1 MENNSSSERFTPLKQ
16 RTGKRTEIKIPGIG
30 KISQLTDSNL
40 LLLIAISIFIL
51 LYVFAMIF
59 FGGSFTRFQG
69 FFDLFNNNASLLIL
83 ACALSI
89 VMVGG
94 GIDISVGGVVALVT
108 AACAVYLDSGNGN
121 IFVSICIALGIGL
134 AFGLIQ
140 GFLVA
145 YMKVQPFI
153 ITLAGMFFARG
164 MATVIT
170 SNSHTVRLESFV
182 RLKSIRVEIDS
193 LGYIARNGNL
203 IPAAIDIGVFI
214 SLFLI
219 VIIAVVLKWTRFG
232 RNLYAVGGNSQ
243 SALMLGIN
251 VNRTR
256 FYSYV
261 VCGFLAGVAGFVFL
275 LKAGS
280 GYSQHAFIFE
290 MKAIAAS
297 IIGGTMLTGGV
308 GNIVGSPIGVLVLMT
323 IETIV
328 RASGITSGG
337 RIWLQDVT
345 TGIILFLALILQSM
359 ILSHRGSGNKVSSSF
374 KKKIFKLLKLH

>member
-1 MENNSSSERFTPLKQ
+1 LEQYNYKTWQDNNRKGEGLMQNNTFSI
-16 RTGKRTEIKIPGIG
+16 KRL
-30 KISQLTDSNL
+30 ISQLTDSNL
-40 LLLIAISIFIL
+40 LLLIAVSIFIV
-51 LYVFAMIF
+51 LYVSAMF
-59 FGGSFTRFQG
+59 FLGGSFSRFQG

-89 VMVGG
+89 VMVAG

-108 AACAVYLDSGNGN
+108 AACAVYLDSGSGN
-121 IFVSICIALGIGL
+121 IFVSVCIALGIGL
-134 AFGLIQ
+134 TFGLVQ

-145 YMKVQPFI
+145 YMNVQPFI

-170 SNSHTVRLESFV
+170 ANSHTVKLESYIK
-182 RLKSIRVEIDS
+182 LKNIKLEIDF
-193 LGYIARNGNL
+193 LGYIAPRSGNL
-203 IPAAIDIGVFI
+203 IPATIDLGVFI
-214 SLFLI
+214 ALFLVL
-219 VIIAVVLKWTRFG
+219 VIAAVLKWTRFG

-251 VNRTR
+251 VKRTR
-256 FYSYV
+256 FYSHV
-261 VCGFLAGVAGFVFL
+261 LCGLLTGIAGFVFL

-280 GYSQHAFIFE
+280 GYSQHAMTFE
-290 MKAIAAS
+290 MRAIAAS

-308 GNIVGSPIGVLVLMT
+308 GNIIGSPVGVLVLMT

-328 RASGITSGG
+328 SGSGITAGG

-345 TGIILFLALILQSM
+345 TGTILFLALMLQSVV
-359 ILSHRGSGNKVSSSF
+359 LSHRGKNYNF
-374 KKKIFKLLKLH
+374 KMILSKWLKK

>member
-1 MENNSSSERFTPLKQ
+1 MPNNTFSV
-16 RTGKRTEIKIPGIG
+16 KRLAR

-40 LLLIAISIFIL
+40 LLLIAVSLFVI
-51 LYVFAMIF
+51 LYVLAMF
-59 FGGSFTRFQG
+59 FLGGSFSRFQG

-83 ACALSI
+83 ACALSV
-89 VMVGG
+89 VMVSG

-108 AACAVYLDSGNGN
+108 AACAVYLDSGAGN
-121 IFVSICIALGIGL
+121 IYVSICIALGIGL
-134 AFGLIQ
+134 AFGLVQ

-145 YMKVQPFI
+145 YMNVQPFI

-170 SNSHTVRLESFV
+170 PNSHTVALESFSLL
-182 RLKSIRVEIDS
+182 RNMKLEIGF
-193 LGYIARNGNL
+193 LGYVAPRSGNL
-203 IPAAIDIGVFI
+203 IPATIDPGVFVA
-214 SLFLI
+214 LFLVA
-219 VIIAVVLKWTRFG
+219 VIAAVLKWTRFG

-251 VNRTR
+251 VKRTK
-256 FYSYV
+256 FYSHV
-261 VCGFLAGVAGFVFL
+261 VCGFLAGIAGFVFL

-280 GYSQHAFIFE
+280 GYSQHAMTFE
-290 MKAIAAS
+290 MRAIAAS

-308 GNIVGSPIGVLVLMT
+308 GNIAGSPVGVLVLMT

-328 RASGITSGG
+328 RASGITAGG

-345 TGIILFLALILQSM
+345 TGTMLFLALVLQSA
-359 ILSHRGSGNKVSSSF
+359 ILSRRSVLANRGKGSFRQMVSKWM
-374 KKKIFKLLKLH
+374 KK

>member
-1 MENNSSSERFTPLKQ
+1 MQKKSFSVKNF
-16 RTGKRTEIKIPGIG
+16 
-30 KISQLTDSNL
+30 ISQLTDSNL

-51 LYVFAMIF
+51 LYLLAMYFI
-59 FGGSFTRFQG
+59 GGSFSRFQG

-89 VMVGG
+89 VMVSG

-108 AACAVYLDSGNGN
+108 AACAVYLDSGSGT
-121 IFVSICIALGIGL
+121 IFGSVCIALGIGL
-134 AFGLIQ
+134 TFGLVQ

-145 YMKVQPFI
+145 YMNVQPFI

-170 SNSHTVRLESFV
+170 ANSHTVRLESFV
-182 RLKSIRVEIDS
+182 NLRSIRLEIDF
-193 LGYIARNGNL
+193 LGYVAPRSGNL
-203 IPAAIDIGVFI
+203 IPATIDLGVFI
-214 SLFLI
+214 ALF
-219 VIIAVVLKWTRFG
+219 VVFIIAATLKWTKFG

-251 VNRTR
+251 VKRTK
-256 FYSYV
+256 FYAHV
-261 VCGFLAGVAGFVFL
+261 VCGFLAGIAGYIFL
-275 LKAGS
+275 MKAGS
-280 GYSQHAFIFE
+280 GYSQHAMIFE
-290 MKAIAAS
+290 MRAIAAS

-308 GNIVGSPIGVLVLMT
+308 GNIAGSPIGVLVLMT

-328 RASGITSGG
+328 RGSGITAGG

-345 TGIILFLALILQSM
+345 TGLILFLALMLQSV
-359 ILSHRGSGNKVSSSF
+359 ILSHRGSGKGSWKGILSMLGLKRQ
-374 KKKIFKLLKLH
+374 KKDDDLGQ

>member
-1 MENNSSSERFTPLKQ
+1 MSLGAN
-16 RTGKRTEIKIPGIG
+16 

-40 LLLIAISIFIL
+40 LLLIAVSIFIV
-51 LYVFAMIF
+51 LYVSAMFF

-108 AACAVYLDSGNGN
+108 AACAVYLDSGAGN
-121 IFVSICIALGIGL
+121 IFGAVCIALGIGL
-134 AFGLIQ
+134 AFGMVQ

-145 YMKVQPFI
+145 YMNVQPFI

-170 SNSHTVRLESFV
+170 ANSHTVRLESFV
-182 RLKSIRVEIDS
+182 QLKSIRVEIDS

-203 IPAAIDIGVFI
+203 IPATIDIGVFI
-214 SLFLI
+214 ALFFI

-232 RNLYAVGGNSQ
+232 RYLYAIGGNNQ

-251 VNRTR
+251 VRRTR
-256 FYSYV
+256 FYSHL
-261 VCGFLAGVAGFVFL
+261 VCGLLAGIAGFVFL

-328 RASGITSGG
+328 RASGITAGG

-345 TGIILFLALILQSM
+345 TGMILFLALILQSV
-359 ILSHRGSGNKVSSSF
+359 ILSYRSNDSF
-374 KKKIFKLLKLH
+374 KKKILKRLNSQR

>member
-1 MENNSSSERFTPLKQ
+1 MQNNSSPV
-16 RTGKRTEIKIPGIG
+16 KRIPGAN
-30 KISQLTDSNL
+30 KINQLTDSNL
-40 LLLIAISIFIL
+40 LLLIAVSIFIV

-69 FFDLFNNNASLLIL
+69 FFDLFNNNGSLLIL

-89 VMVGG
+89 VMVAG

-108 AACAVYLDSGNGN
+108 AVCAVYLDSGSGN
-121 IFVSICIALGIGL
+121 IFGSLCIALGIGL
-134 AFGLIQ
+134 TFGLIQ

-145 YMKVQPFI
+145 YMNVQPFI

-170 SNSHTVRLESFV
+170 ANSHTVKLESFV
-182 RLKSIRVEIDS
+182 QLKNTRVEIES
-193 LGYIARNGNL
+193 LGYVARNGNL
-203 IPAAIDIGVFI
+203 IPATIDIGVFI
-214 SLFLI
+214 ALFFI
-219 VIIAVVLKWTRFG
+219 VIIAIVLKWTRFG
-232 RNLYAVGGNSQ
+232 RNLYAIGGNNQ

-251 VNRTR
+251 VKRTR
-256 FYSYV
+256 FCSHV
-261 VCGFLAGVAGFVFL
+261 VCGLLAGIAGYVFL

-280 GYSQHAFIFE
+280 GYSQHAYIFE

-308 GNIVGSPIGVLVLMT
+308 GNIVGSPIGVLGLMT

-328 RASGITSGG
+328 RASGITAGG

-345 TGIILFLALILQSM
+345 TGIILFLALILQSV
-359 ILSHRGSGNKVSSSF
+359 ILSHRDNRSFNRRKKWNYDDKAGNYRRENNPGN
-374 KKKIFKLLKLH
+374 

>member
-1 MENNSSSERFTPLKQ
+1 MQKESFSI
-16 RTGKRTEIKIPGIG
+16 KR

-40 LLLIAISIFIL
+40 LLLIAISIFIA
-51 LYVFAMIF
+51 LYVLAMF
-59 FGGSFTRFQG
+59 FIGGSFGRFQG

-108 AACAVYLDSGNGN
+108 AACAVYLDSGSGS
-121 IFVSICIALGIGL
+121 IFMSVCIALGIGL
-134 AFGLIQ
+134 TFGLVQ

-145 YMKVQPFI
+145 YLNVQPFI

-164 MATVIT
+164 MATVI
-170 SNSHTVRLESFV
+170 SANSHTVRLESFLHLRNI
-182 RLKSIRVEIDS
+182 RLEIDF
-193 LGYIARNGNL
+193 LGYVARSGNL
-203 IPAAIDIGVFI
+203 IPATIDLGVFI
-214 SLFLI
+214 SLFVVI
-219 VIIAVVLKWTRFG
+219 VIAAVLKWTRFG
-232 RNLYAVGGNSQ
+232 RNLYAVGGNKQ

-251 VNRTR
+251 VRRTK
-256 FYSYV
+256 FYSHL
-261 VCGFLAGVAGFVFL
+261 VCGLLAGIAGYIFL

-280 GYSQHAFIFE
+280 GYSQHAMIFE
-290 MKAIAAS
+290 MRAIAAS

-308 GNIVGSPIGVLVLMT
+308 GNIAGSPIGVLVLMT

-328 RASGITSGG
+328 RGSGITAGG

-345 TGIILFLALILQSM
+345 TGIILFLALMLQSV
-359 ILSHRGSGNKVSSSF
+359 ILSHRGKRRLTN
-374 KKKIFKLLKLH
+374 L

>member
-1 MENNSSSERFTPLKQ
+1 MPNNTFSI
-16 RTGKRTEIKIPGIG
+16 KR

-40 LLLIAISIFIL
+40 LLLIAVSIFIVLYL
-51 LYVFAMIF
+51 LAMF
-59 FGGSFTRFQG
+59 FLGGSFSRFQG
-69 FFDLFNNNASLLIL
+69 FFDLFNNNAALLIL

-89 VMVGG
+89 VMVAG

-108 AACAVYLDSGNGN
+108 AACAVYLDFGAGN

-134 AFGLIQ
+134 AFGLVQ

-145 YMKVQPFI
+145 YMNVQPFI

-164 MATVIT
+164 MATVLT
-170 SNSHTVRLESFV
+170 ANSHTVRLESFIALRNI
-182 RLKSIRVEIDS
+182 RLEIDF
-193 LGYIARNGNL
+193 LGYVAPRSGNL
-203 IPAAIDIGVFI
+203 IPATIDLGVFVA
-214 SLFLI
+214 LFL
-219 VIIAVVLKWTRFG
+219 VVLIAAVMKWTRFG

-251 VNRTR
+251 VKRTK
-256 FYSYV
+256 FFSHL
-261 VCGFLAGVAGFVFL
+261 VCGLLAGIAGYIFL

-280 GYSQHAFIFE
+280 GFSQHAMTFE
-290 MKAIAAS
+290 MRAIAAS

-308 GNIVGSPIGVLVLMT
+308 GNIAGSPIGVLVLMT

-328 RASGITSGG
+328 RGPGITAGG

-345 TGIILFLALILQSM
+345 TGIILFLALMLQSM
-359 ILSHRGSGNKVSSSF
+359 VLSHRGKDSF
-374 KKKIFKLLKLH
+374 RQMLDRKSVV

>member
-1 MENNSSSERFTPLKQ
+1 MQNNSSSVN
-16 RTGKRTEIKIPGIG
+16 RTGR
-30 KISQLTDSNL
+30 ISQLSDSNL
-40 LLLIAISIFIL
+40 LLLIAISIFII
-51 LYVFAMIF
+51 LYVFAMFF

-69 FFDLFNNNASLLIL
+69 FFDLLNNNASLLIL

-89 VMVGG
+89 VMVAG
-94 GIDISVGGVVALVT
+94 GIDISVGGVVALIT
-108 AACAVYLDSGNGN
+108 AACAVYLDSGAGN
-121 IFVSICIALGIGL
+121 IIGSICIAVGIGL
-134 AFGLIQ
+134 AFGLVQ

-145 YMKVQPFI
+145 YMNVQPFI

-170 SNSHTVRLESFV
+170 ANSHTVLLESFV
-182 RLKSIRVEIDS
+182 RLRNIKLEIDF
-193 LGYIARNGNL
+193 LGYIAKNGNL
-203 IPAAIDIGVFI
+203 IPATIDIGVFVA
-214 SLFLI
+214 LFLI
-219 VIIAVVLKWTRFG
+219 VIIAVVLKWTKFG

-251 VNRTR
+251 VRRTR

-261 VCGFLAGVAGFVFL
+261 ICGLLAGVAGFLFL

-280 GYSQHAFIFE
+280 GYSQHAMIFE
-290 MKAIAAS
+290 MRAIAAS

-328 RASGITSGG
+328 RGSGITAGG

-345 TGIILFLALILQSM
+345 TGIILFLALVLQSV
-359 ILSHRGSGNKVSSSF
+359 IISRRGNEVSRRL
-374 KKKIFKLLKLH
+374 KKKIFKWPKSP

>member
-1 MENNSSSERFTPLKQ
+1 MQNNSSSS
-16 RTGKRTEIKIPGIG
+16 

-40 LLLIAISIFIL
+40 LLMIAISIFII
-51 LYVFAMIF
+51 LYVSAMFF
-59 FGGSFTRFQG
+59 FGGSFARFQG
-69 FFDLFNNNASLLIL
+69 LFDLFNNNASLLIL

-94 GIDISVGGVVALVT
+94 GIDISVGGVVALIT
-108 AACAVYLDSGNGN
+108 AACAVYLDSGSGN
-121 IFVSICIALGIGL
+121 IFVSVCIALGIGL
-134 AFGLIQ
+134 TFGLVQ

-145 YMKVQPFI
+145 YMNVQPFI

-170 SNSHTVRLESFV
+170 ANSHTVKLESFV
-182 RLKSIRVEIDS
+182 QLRSIRLEINS
-193 LGYIARNGNL
+193 LGYVARNGNL
-203 IPAAIDIGVFI
+203 IPATIDIGVFI
-214 SLFLI
+214 ALFLV

-251 VNRTR
+251 VRRTR

-261 VCGFLAGVAGFVFL
+261 VCGLLAGVAGYVFL

-280 GYSQHAFIFE
+280 GYSQHAMIFE
-290 MKAIAAS
+290 MRAIAAS

-328 RASGITSGG
+328 RGSGITAGG

-345 TGIILFLALILQSM
+345 TGVILFLALVLQSM
-359 ILSHRGSGNKVSSSF
+359 ILSYRGNGSF
-374 KKKIFKLLKLH
+374 KNKKITKKADVPE

>member
-1 MENNSSSERFTPLKQ
+1 MKNNSSFVNKCISKLKQ
-16 RTGKRTEIKIPGIG
+16 CVHSFTGKIN
-30 KISQLTDSNL
+30 QLTDSNL
-40 LLLIAISIFIL
+40 LLLIAVSIFIV

-59 FGGSFTRFQG
+59 FGGGFVRFQG

-108 AACAVYLDSGNGN
+108 AACAVYLDSGTGN
-121 IFVSICIALGIGL
+121 IFTSICIALGIGL
-134 AFGLIQ
+134 TFGLVQ

-145 YMKVQPFI
+145 YMNVQPFI

-170 SNSHTVRLESFV
+170 ANSHTVRLESFV
-182 RLKSIRVEIDS
+182 QLKSIRVEIDF
-193 LGYIARNGNL
+193 LGYVARNGNL
-203 IPAAIDIGVFI
+203 IPATIDIGVFI
-214 SLFLI
+214 AIFFI

-232 RNLYAVGGNSQ
+232 RNLYAIGGNSQ

-251 VNRTR
+251 VNRTK
-256 FYSYV
+256 FFSYV
-261 VCGFLAGVAGFVFL
+261 VCGFLAGIAGFVFL

-308 GNIVGSPIGVLVLMT
+308 GNIIGSPIGVLVLMT

-328 RASGITSGG
+328 RGSGITAGG

-345 TGIILFLALILQSM
+345 TGTILFLALMLQSV
-359 ILSHRGSGNKVSSSF
+359 ILSHRGSAAIEPSVRAVSSF
-374 KKKIFKLLKLH
+374 KKKIFKWFKSS

>member
-1 MENNSSSERFTPLKQ
+1 MQKNTFSIMR
-16 RTGKRTEIKIPGIG
+16 

-40 LLLIAISIFIL
+40 LLLIAVSIFII
-51 LYVFAMIF
+51 LYVLAMVF
-59 FGGSFTRFQG
+59 LGGSFSRFQG
-69 FFDLFNNNASLLIL
+69 LFDLFNNNASLLIL

-108 AACAVYLDSGNGN
+108 ASCAVYLDSGRGN
-121 IFVSICIALGIGL
+121 IYVSVCMALGLGL
-134 AFGLIQ
+134 AFGLVQ

-145 YMKVQPFI
+145 YMNVQPFI

-170 SNSHTVRLESFV
+170 ANSHTVTLESFNQL
-182 RLKSIRVEIDS
+182 RNIKLEIDF
-193 LGYIARNGNL
+193 LGYIAPRSGNL
-203 IPAAIDIGVFI
+203 IPATIDLGVFVA
-214 SLFLI
+214 LFLV
-219 VIIAVVLKWTRFG
+219 VIIAAVLKWTRFG

-243 SALMLGIN
+243 SALLLGIN
-251 VNRTR
+251 VKRTR
-256 FYSYV
+256 FYSHV
-261 VCGFLAGVAGFVFL
+261 VCGFLAGIAGFVFL

-280 GYSQHAFIFE
+280 GYSQHAMTFE
-290 MKAIAAS
+290 MRAIAAS

-308 GNIVGSPIGVLVLMT
+308 GNIAGSPVGVLVLMT

-328 RASGITSGG
+328 RGSGITAGG

-345 TGIILFLALILQSM
+345 TGIMLFLALMLQSAV
-359 ILSHRGSGNKVSSSF
+359 LSNRGKDSF
-374 KKKIFKLLKLH
+374 KQTVSKWLGVRRKTG

>member
-1 MENNSSSERFTPLKQ
+1 MQNNSSSV
-16 RTGKRTEIKIPGIG
+16 KRV
-30 KISQLTDSNL
+30 SHLTDSNL
-40 LLLIAISIFIL
+40 LFLIAISIFVI
-51 LYVFAMIF
+51 LYVSAMF
-59 FGGSFTRFQG
+59 FLGGSFTRFQG

-94 GIDISVGGVVALVT
+94 GIDISVGGVVALIT
-108 AACAVYLDSGNGN
+108 AACAVYLDSGSGS
-121 IFVSICIALGIGL
+121 IFGSVCIALGIGL
-134 AFGLIQ
+134 TFGLVQ

-145 YMKVQPFI
+145 YMNVQPFI
-153 ITLAGMFFARG
+153 ITLAGMVFARG

-170 SNSHTVRLESFV
+170 ANSHSVRLESFNQLRYV
-182 RLKSIRVEIDS
+182 RLEIDF

-203 IPAAIDIGVFI
+203 IPATIDMSVFI
-214 SLFLI
+214 ALFLI
-219 VIIAVVLKWTRFG
+219 VIVAVVLKFTRFG

-251 VNRTR
+251 VRRTR
-256 FYSYV
+256 FFSYV
-261 VCGFLAGVAGFVFL
+261 LCGLLAGVAGYLFL

-280 GYSQHAFIFE
+280 GYSQHAMIFE
-290 MKAIAAS
+290 MRAIAAS

-308 GNIVGSPIGVLVLMT
+308 GNIIGSPIGVLVLMT

-328 RASGITSGG
+328 RGSGITAGG

-345 TGIILFLALILQSM
+345 TGMILFLALILQSV
-359 ILSHRGSGNKVSSSF
+359 ILSHRGKGSM
-374 KKKIFKLLKLH
+374 KKNIFKLLKSP